1 MAGQITAYVAVTDR
15 DWCDSLRAITG
26 LDEANFWQPSP
37 STTFRALD
45 PGEPFLFKL
54 HSPDDYIVG
63 GGFFARWT
71 KLPVSLAW
79 KAFAQKNGA
88 ADITEMRRRIEHY
101 RRVRPSPGE
110 DYEIGCILLEQPF
123 FFEREDWLPVPEWQ
137 PNIVRGKGYDL
148 TVEPGCTLWERVVA
162 LLRGKNGEVVKDAQ
176 AVADAKE
183 RFGKPLIVQP
193 RLGQGSFRIIVT
205 DAYGRRCAA
214 TGERVL
220 PVLEAAHIRPYS
232 EGGEHR
238 VDNGLLLR
246 SDLHTLFDQG
256 YVSVTPDYRIEVSAR
271 LKSDFGNGRDYLALR
286 GRSIALPTNQK
297 ERPAAEFLAWH
308 NENRFLA

>member
-1 MAGQITAYVAVTDR
+1 MPGDTPASTCVWRIA
-15 DWCDSLRAITG
+15 DSGEIS
-26 LDEANFWQPSP
+26 NSP
-37 STTFRALD
+37 HT
-45 PGEPFLFKL
+45 
-54 HSPDDYIVG
+54 
-63 GGFFARWT
+63 
-71 KLPVSLAW
+71 
-79 KAFAQKNGA
+79 
-88 ADITEMRRRIEHY
+88 
-101 RRVRPSPGE
+101 
-110 DYEIGCILLEQPF
+110 
-123 FFEREDWLPVPEWQ
+123 
-137 PNIVRGKGYDL
+137 
-148 TVEPGCTLWERVVA
+148 
-162 LLRGKNGEVVKDAQ
+162 GKNGEVLKDAQ

-193 RLGQGSFRIIVT
+193 RLGQGSFRVIVT

-256 YVSVTPDYRIEVSAR
+256 YVSVTPEYRIEVSAR
-271 LKSDFGNGRDYLALR
+271 LKSDFGNGKDYLVLR